1 MHREMSMSVH
11 LPEDKSDFDPIACRE
26 LPQPNELGR
35 LVLTCADVD
44 R

>member
-1 MHREMSMSVH
+1 MNRGMSMSVH
-11 LPEDKSDFDPIACRE
+11 LPEDKCGRDPIALRE